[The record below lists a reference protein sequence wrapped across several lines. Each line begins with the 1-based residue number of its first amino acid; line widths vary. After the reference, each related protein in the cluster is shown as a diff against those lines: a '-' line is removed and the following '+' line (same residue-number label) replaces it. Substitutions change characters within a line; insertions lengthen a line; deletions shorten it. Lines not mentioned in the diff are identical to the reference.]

1 MKEITNVY
9 VPVKTPDHKKWAL
22 LLALL
27 IHSGILGFIFYT
39 THAKSLDEPVME
51 TTLVT
56 PEQLSAIQGQIA
68 ANQNNHAQ
76 NTGDSLNP
84 DGTPANAPS
93 TSEFLAGGSHSNMP
107 APHPTPQTTLSPE
120 AQAIA
125 DDLAQRQAEFEKQRD
140 AVAAAMDKQAEAEL
154 QGVAESIDQQH
165 AENNQIVKEFK
176 ITESHTD
183 EEAEALKKET
193 EQVAKKLQAQ
203 REALAAAKNAG
214 NQSFGIKAD
223 PNASTGSGQTAGGN
237 GTPRAGGSKGGSSA
251 GYLNRIIAIIYT
263 NWNPPASSRGKSLTA
278 HFNIS
283 PSGSTSGVSIS
294 GSGDDAFKNSLIQAI
309 QTANLPPP
317 PADSYAEFQSND
329 FTFKAK

>member
-27 IHSGILGFIFYT
+27 IHSGILGFIIYT
-39 THAKSLDEPVME
+39 NHAKNLDEDVME

-68 ANQNNHAQ
+68 ANQNNQAQ

-107 APHPTPQTTLSPE
+107 APQPTPQPTLSPE

-125 DDLAQRQAEFEKQRD
+125 DDLAKRQAEFERQRD
-140 AVAAAMDKQAEAEL
+140 AVADEIDKEAEAEL
-154 QGVAESIDQQH
+154 QGVADNLKQQRIDELKKVQQFKNAES
-165 AENNQIVKEFK
+165 N
-176 ITESHTD
+176 SD

-193 EQVAKKLQAQ
+193 EQVAKKLQSQ
-203 REALAAAKNAG
+203 REALAAAKNAS

-237 GTPRAGGSKGGSSA
+237 GTPRAGNKNGGSSA
-251 GYLNRIIAIIYT
+251 GYLNRIMAIIYA
-263 NWNPPASSRGKSLTA
+263 NWNPPSNSKGKTLTA

-283 PSGSTSGVSIS
+283 TSGSVSGVSIS
-294 GSGDDAFKNSLIQAI
+294 GNGDDAFKNSLIQAI
-309 QTANLPPP
+309 QNSSLPPP